1 MDWIIENPDFTPET
15 KNTSNEAEVPTD
27 SSNQEESKSPIGGDQ
42 DIPVEAA
49 VEKTPE
55 EKAAAAAALQER
67 LNKARRRNVECTV
80 MCMYH

>member
-15 KNTSNEAEVPTD
+15 KSTSNEAEVPTD
-27 SSNQEESKSPIGGDQ
+27 SSNQEESPIGGDQ

-80 MCMYH
+80 MYMYH